1 MLDHVRD
8 EELMDAAEGTAAPD
22 VRRHVSACAACREKV
37 AEAATGWD
45 LARAA
50 DVPEPPPLFWDA
62 FRRQVGWRVGSE
74 RRLRPTVWAP
84 ALAAA
89 AAATIAI
96 GVLASRPGTVAP
108 VSTLP
113 AWSASLTGADE
124 AGLAQLDLLE
134 AVEPDALAAA
144 ECRRLADCL
153 SGLSEEETIALA
165 EALSDELGPGDDL

>member
-1 MLDHVRD
+1 MLEHVRD
-8 EELMDAAEGTAAPD
+8 DELMDAAEGTASGG
-22 VRRHVSACAACREKV
+22 VRRHIKACPACRERV

-50 DVPEPPPLFWDA
+50 DVPEPSPLFWEA
-62 FRRQVGWRVGSE
+62 FRRQVGRRVGSE
-74 RRLRPTVWAP
+74 RRWRPVVWAP

-96 GVLASRPGTVAP
+96 GVLAPRPGAVQP

-113 AWSASLTGADE
+113 AWSASLTAGDE
-124 AGLAQLDLLE
+124 NGLAQLGNLD
-134 AVEPDALAAA
+134 AAEPDALAAA
-144 ECRRLADCL
+144 GCRRLTECL

-165 EALSDELGPGDDL
+165 EVLTDEFGTAEEL